1 MKQYNFIA
9 PCEANNYCLFD
20 KELEENPNIVFHTTR
35 IEKFNSIL
43 EKGFLSAKELGI
55 ETDVQL
61 ESVSYAKSSSGCIAH
76 RGSTQDVDYVVIIV
90 KFEDINDS
98 RIANNGD
105 VIHIYHKELQP
116 EIVGYTIIPK
126 EYKLR

>member
-1 MKQYNFIA
+1 MKQYDFIV
-9 PCEANNYCLFD
+9 PCEANNYRLFD

-35 IEKFNSIL
+35 MEKFNSIL

-61 ESVSYAKSSSGCIAH
+61 KSVSYAKSSSGCITH
-76 RGSTQDVDYVVIIV
+76 RGSTQDVDYVVFVV

-98 RIANNGD
+98 RIADNGD
-105 VIHIYHKELQP
+105 VIHIYRKELQP
-116 EIVGYTIIPK
+116 KIVGYTIIPK